1 MRWLFFLIV
10 LVSASTLG
18 LFIVGAIFYIG
29 IEIFFYFY
37 GGIPVTLDIYRFE
50 RLLKM
55 SVAGGGIL
63 GFGIT
68 VLRFFKVK
76 GF

>member
-1 MRWLFFLIV
+1 MRWFFFLII

-18 LFIVGAIFYIG
+18 LFIIGSIFYIG

-37 GGIPVTLDIYRFE
+37 GSIPITLEIYQFE

-55 SVAGGGIL
+55 GIAGGGIL

-68 VLRFFKVK
+68 ALRFFKVK